1 MEYISCVRLENNV
14 EKTIIMCVEKDPK
27 EKLG

>member
-14 EKTIIMCVEKDPK
+14 EKIIIMRVEKDPK